1 MTAKIELIGVKK
13 RFGAKVVLDGVDLR
27 IEKQSSTVI
36 IGGSGTGK
44 SVTIK
49 CILGILT
56 PDEGTILID
65 GQDVTRLRGSARD
78 PLMKKFGMLF
88 QGAALFDSLPVWENV
103 AFGLIQGHGMARGPA
118 KDVAIEKLAKV
129 GLGSDVAYLSP
140 SELSGGMQKRVG
152 LARAI
157 AADPEIIFFDEPT
170 TGLDPIMAD
179 IINDLVISTVKNVGA
194 TALSITHD
202 IVSARKISD
211 NIAMLYQGKIIW
223 QGPTGEID
231 RSGNP
236 YVEQFIHGRA
246 EGPIKMAVKA

>member
-13 RFGAKVVLDGVDLR
+13 RFGAKVVLDGVDLK

-88 QGAALFDSLPVWENV
+88 QGAALFDSCRCGRMW
-103 AFGLIQGHGMARGPA
+103 R
-118 KDVAIEKLAKV
+118 
-129 GLGSDVAYLSP
+129 
-140 SELSGGMQKRVG
+140 
-152 LARAI
+152 
-157 AADPEIIFFDEPT
+157 
-170 TGLDPIMAD
+170 
-179 IINDLVISTVKNVGA
+179 LV
-194 TALSITHD
+194 
-202 IVSARKISD
+202 
-211 NIAMLYQGKIIW
+211 
-223 QGPTGEID
+223 
-231 RSGNP
+231 
-236 YVEQFIHGRA
+236 
-246 EGPIKMAVKA
+246 